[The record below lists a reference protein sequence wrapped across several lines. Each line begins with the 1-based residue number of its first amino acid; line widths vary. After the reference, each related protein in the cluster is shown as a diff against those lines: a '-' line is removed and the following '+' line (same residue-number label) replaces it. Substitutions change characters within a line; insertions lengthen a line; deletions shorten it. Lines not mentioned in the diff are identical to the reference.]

1 MASIPRSPYSKVYL
15 ARKTT
20 TQDLFAIKVIRKSE
34 MVRKNM
40 MNSVFAERTVLA
52 LVRNP
57 FVVKMFYAFHSRD
70 HLFLVRPPIQRGGV
84 GPPGGA
90 PPQRLTCMQ
99 GR

>member
-1 MASIPRSPYSKVYL
+1 MYL

-40 MNSVFAERTVLA
+40 VNHVFAERTVLS

-57 FVVKMFYAFHSRD
+57 YVVKMFYAVHSRD
-70 HLFLVRPPIQRGGV
+70 HLFLVRQHCRDMGWTRREGTKGG
-84 GPPGGA
+84 GKG
-90 PPQRLTCMQ
+90 
-99 GR
+99 